1 MLFITETDKEIIMNI
16 FKNKKTEIRPHRR
29 YGKRI
34 VFISAV
40 AVVAAAAIVVP
51 NLLTLGRGADSSA
64 VTVNEE
70 VLTAQ
75 AAVDTI
81 KTNITASGSLEAGNS
96 VDISV
101 AGDITVDEY
110 LVKDGDIVSSGDAI
124 ATVDKSSVMTA
135 IETVQKTMAL
145 LDARIDE
152 INSCDDDTSVNSS
165 ADGRIKKIYAQDGDT
180 ATSVMSDNGAVMLMS
195 LDGLMAADIERTS
208 DIEPGLSVTVALSDG
223 EEVSGKVTSVTDK
236 TATVT
241 LSDENADYGDT
252 VSIVS
257 EDGTSLGSAQLYIDD
272 ELKVVASAGVIDDIA
287 VSEGDTVSEGD
298 ELFTLTDTRYSGE
311 YSSLMYKRG
320 ILEDRMKEL
329 FEIYQSGQILA
340 DCDGEVSGIEDTD
353 TEDTTETTD
362 TDTTDTTETTATSE
376 TTTEKEKTS
385 PSKMIN
391 SPTGE
396 DDTGYTNTGATVTHV
411 GYGAISVLMGSDP
424 LGDIDYTACSGLDT
438 SLFTQSSVITPDASL
453 PVYSYSS
460 DTGSWTAATVSDI
473 EVGDILVI
481 TLNSSGSPV
490 WIVRV
495 AASTGTSASTGTTSS
510 GTSAANVSTG
520 SSGYSAGATG
530 SSSIVPSSGIPV
542 SSGSAD
548 STPSDSSAVNSQT
561 VVDSLT
567 DAITTQT
574 SESQTSAQEDYTVD
588 ETVIA
593 SIINTTKMSVTL
605 TIDELD
611 IKDISVGLSVS
622 ISLDAVKGKTYDG
635 EVASIDTEGTNDGGN
650 TKYQITVTMDRT
662 DDMLV
667 GMNATVLIPVSEDSV
682 LCVPAQ
688 ALTDKSATTVCYT
701 SYDEESDTL
710 GGETVVETGISDGT
724 NVEIKSGITEGTTI
738 YYRYASGLVYSFV
751 TIQK

>member
-1 MLFITETDKEIIMNI
+1 M
-16 FKNKKTEIRPHRR
+16 
-29 YGKRI
+29 
-34 VFISAV
+34 FISAV

-272 ELKVVASAGVIDDIA
+272 ELKVC
-287 VSEGDTVSEGD
+287 
-298 ELFTLTDTRYSGE
+298 R
-311 YSSLMYKRG
+311 KCR
-320 ILEDRMKEL
+320 
-329 FEIYQSGQILA
+329 
-340 DCDGEVSGIEDTD
+340 C
-353 TEDTTETTD
+353 
-362 TDTTDTTETTATSE
+362 
-376 TTTEKEKTS
+376 
-385 PSKMIN
+385 N
-391 SPTGE
+391 
-396 DDTGYTNTGATVTHV
+396 
-411 GYGAISVLMGSDP
+411 
-424 LGDIDYTACSGLDT
+424 
-438 SLFTQSSVITPDASL
+438 
-453 PVYSYSS
+453 
-460 DTGSWTAATVSDI
+460 
-473 EVGDILVI
+473 
-481 TLNSSGSPV
+481 
-490 WIVRV
+490 
-495 AASTGTSASTGTTSS
+495 
-510 GTSAANVSTG
+510 
-520 SSGYSAGATG
+520 
-530 SSSIVPSSGIPV
+530 
-542 SSGSAD
+542 
-548 STPSDSSAVNSQT
+548 
-561 VVDSLT
+561 
-567 DAITTQT
+567 
-574 SESQTSAQEDYTVD
+574 
-588 ETVIA
+588 
-593 SIINTTKMSVTL
+593 
-605 TIDELD
+605 
-611 IKDISVGLSVS
+611 
-622 ISLDAVKGKTYDG
+622 
-635 EVASIDTEGTNDGGN
+635 
-650 TKYQITVTMDRT
+650 
-662 DDMLV
+662 
-667 GMNATVLIPVSEDSV
+667 
-682 LCVPAQ
+682 
-688 ALTDKSATTVCYT
+688 
-701 SYDEESDTL
+701 
-710 GGETVVETGISDGT
+710 
-724 NVEIKSGITEGTTI
+724 
-738 YYRYASGLVYSFV
+738 
-751 TIQK
+751 